1 MTAERVRVGLGERA
15 YDIVVGK
22 NVLADAGCEVGALTK
37 SRRAFL
43 VTDENVARRHLD
55 TLRHALRESG
65 IDCAVA
71 ILPPGEAT
79 KSFAM
84 LEHLTSLMLDA
95 GIERGDLVIAMGG
108 GVIGDLSGFAAGIL
122 KRGID
127 YVQIP
132 TTLLAQVDSS
142 VGGKTA
148 IDTPQG
154 KNLIGLFHQ
163 PRLVLA
169 DTGVLDSLPSR
180 EMRAG
185 FAEVLKYGLIEDAAF
200 AEWVA
205 MNTQAILTKSGA
217 ERREAIVMSCRM
229 KARVVEADEREAG
242 RRALLNLGHT
252 FAHGVEAAAG
262 YSGRVL
268 HGEAVAVGCGL
279 AFELSERLG
288 ICQAGTAAQVRD
300 WFAAAGLPARIGD
313 LPDLGATADEFMAL
327 MAQDKKARGGR
338 IVFVLARG
346 IGKAFVADDVDP
358 QIVERMLRDALAEA
372 QSTRTKA

>member
-15 YDIVVGK
+15 YDIVVGRD
-22 NVLADAGCEVGALTK
+22 VLAGAGREIAALTK
-37 SRRAFL
+37 SRRAFV

-55 TLRHALRESG
+55 AVRTALREREIQS
-65 IDCAVA
+65 AVA

-84 LEHLTSLMLDA
+84 LEHLTGLMLDA
-95 GIERGDLVIAMGG
+95 GIERGDIVIALGG
-108 GVIGDLSGFAAGIL
+108 GVMGDLTGFAAGIL
-122 KRGID
+122 KRGVD
-127 YVQIP
+127 YVQVP

-148 IDTPQG
+148 IDVPQG
-154 KNLIGLFHQ
+154 KNLIGLFNQ

-169 DTGVLDSLPSR
+169 DTGVLDSLPAR

-205 MNTQAILTKSGA
+205 ANTQAILTKPGS
-217 ERREAIVMSCRM
+217 ERRQAIVMSCRM

-252 FAHGVEAAAG
+252 FAHGIEAAAG

-288 ICQAGTAAQVRD
+288 LCEAGTARQVRG
-300 WFAAAGLPARIGD
+300 WFAAAGLPAHLTD
-313 LPDLGATADEFMAL
+313 LPDFGATTDEFMTH
-327 MAQDKKARGGR
+327 MAQDKKAQAGR

-346 IGKAFVADDVDP
+346 IGKAFIADDVEP
-358 QIVERMLRDALAEA
+358 QIVEQMLNEALADRSGA
-372 QSTRTKA
+372 QTKA

>member
-1 MTAERVRVGLGERA
+1 MSAERVRVGLGERA

-22 NVLADAGCEVGALTK
+22 DVLASAGREIAALTK
-37 SRRAFL
+37 SRRAFI

-55 TLRHALRESG
+55 ALRRSLRDAE
-65 IDCAVA
+65 IEAAVA

-95 GIERGDLVIAMGG
+95 GIERGDMVIAMGG
-108 GVIGDLSGFAAGIL
+108 GVMGDLAGFAAGIL
-122 KRGID
+122 KRGVD
-127 YVQIP
+127 YVQVP

-205 MNTQAILTKSGA
+205 ANTQAILTKPGA
-217 ERREAIVMSCRM
+217 ERRQAIVTSCRM

-252 FAHGVEAAAG
+252 FAHGIEAAAG

-268 HGEAVAVGCGL
+268 HGEAVAIGCGL

-288 ICQAGTAAQVRD
+288 VCQAGTANQVRD
-300 WFAAAGLPARIGD
+300 WFAAAGLAARIRD
-313 LPDLGATADEFMAL
+313 LPDLGATTEEFMAH

-346 IGKAFVADDVDP
+346 IGQAFVANDVEP
-358 QIVERMLRDALAEA
+358 QIVEGMLSDALAEA
-372 QSTRTKA
+372 QSHRTKA

>member
-1 MTAERVRVGLGERA
+1 MTATRVRVGLSERA
-15 YDIVVGK
+15 YDIVVGHD
-22 NVLADAGCEVGALTK
+22 VLASAGTEIAALTK
-37 SRRAFL
+37 SRRAFV

-55 TLRHALRESG
+55 ALRAALRAGGIES
-65 IDCAVA
+65 AVA
-71 ILPPGEAT
+71 ILPPGEAS

-84 LEHLTSLMLDA
+84 LEHVTGLMLDA
-95 GIERGDLVIAMGG
+95 GIERGDIVVAMGG
-108 GVIGDLSGFAAGIL
+108 GVMGDLAGFAAGIL
-122 KRGID
+122 KRGVD

-169 DTGVLDSLPSR
+169 DTGVLDSLPAR

-205 MNTQAILTKSGA
+205 ANTPAILTKSGA
-217 ERREAIVMSCRM
+217 ERRQAIVKSCEM

-252 FAHGVEAAAG
+252 FAHGIEAAAG

-288 ICQAGTAAQVRD
+288 LAPAGTAAKVRG
-300 WFAAAGLPARIGD
+300 WFAAAGLPARIAD
-313 LPDLGATADEFMAL
+313 LPDLGATAEEFMAL
-327 MAQDKKARGGR
+327 MAQDKKAQGGR

-346 IGKAFVADDVDP
+346 VGHAFIANDVDP
-358 QIVERMLRDALAEA
+358 AIAEKMLNDALGEA
-372 QSTRTKA
+372 QRTRTKA

>member
-22 NVLADAGCEVGALTK
+22 NVLADAGREVGALTK

>member
-15 YDIVVGK
+15 YDIVVGRD
-22 NVLADAGCEVGALTK
+22 VLANAGREIAKLTK
-37 SRRAFL
+37 SRRAFV

-55 TLRHALRESG
+55 ALRTALREGEMES
-65 IDCAVA
+65 AVA

-84 LEHLTSLMLDA
+84 LEHLTGLMLDA
-95 GIERGDLVIAMGG
+95 GIERGDTVVALGG
-108 GVIGDLSGFAAGIL
+108 GVMGDLAGFAAGIL
-122 KRGID
+122 KRGVD

-148 IDTPQG
+148 IDVPQG
-154 KNLIGLFHQ
+154 KNLIGLFNQ

-185 FAEVLKYGLIEDAAF
+185 YAEVLKYGLIEDAAF

-205 MNTQAILTKSGA
+205 ANTQAILSKPGA
-217 ERREAIVMSCRM
+217 ERREAIVTSCKM

-252 FAHGVEAAAG
+252 FAHGIEAAAG

-288 ICQAGTAAQVRD
+288 LAQAGTAAQVRG
-300 WFAAAGLPARIGD
+300 WYAAAGLPARLRD
-313 LPDLGATADEFMAL
+313 LPDLGATAEEFL
-327 MAQDKKARGGR
+327 THMAQDKKARGGR

-346 IGKAFVADDVDP
+346 IGQAFIANDVEP
-358 QIVERMLRDALAEA
+358 AIVETMLNEALRDKASS
-372 QSTRTKA
+372 QTKA